1 MPEINA
7 SPFAG
12 FIQITPPLSKAERD
26 YINAFKSTRRVDRV
40 QGPYYVS
47 RIDPASDAYVIDPDT
62 PSYGQPSVWCQWEI
76 TEDGSRIVFDE
87 DENEFENP
95 IEWMVYLIDHFLS
108 LKPFAMEEFP
118 QVRRDYGVPDFTG
131 HICNGH
137 IQCRKHHNIVV
148 ENNRVGRELSWPNG
162 KVEWL
167 NDPEPVFGV
176 IDAPRPKRSGVD
188 VLKING
194 KQDSRDKHYS
204 LPSFE
209 DMIDPAKLSPDGTG
223 GNQYMVGPSLL
234 DIWNKAKKIDGWKE
248 DQPVTEITRE
258 DVEILKADWEADP
271 IWDLEGTEGFE
282 AYRDELK
289 TFFDAKKA
297 EWEARREQ
305 DERKRIAKIHEKAD
319 ELGCS
324 FGVAQYIA
332 NLEGRIKHLERQ
344 VGVLLEHSDE
354 AYREVRGF

>member
-1 MPEINA
+1 MPEMNA

-12 FIQITPPLSKAERD
+12 FITISPPLSEAERD

-40 QGPYYVS
+40 QGPYFLS

-76 TEDGSRIVFDE
+76 TEDGRRIVFDE
-87 DENEFENP
+87 DEHKFEKP
-95 IEWMVYLIDHFLS
+95 LEWMVYLIDHFLRM
-108 LKPFAMEEFP
+108 KPFVMEEFA

-148 ENNRVGRELSWPNG
+148 ENNRVGKELSWPNG
-162 KVEWL
+162 KVEWM
-167 NDPEPVFGV
+167 NEPEPVFEAMQ
-176 IDAPRPKRSGVD
+176 DA
-188 VLKING
+188 
-194 KQDSRDKHYS
+194 RDKHYR
-204 LPSFE
+204 LPPLLPVRGHKAGMA
-209 DMIDPAKLSPDGTG
+209 D
-223 GNQYMVGPSLL
+223 PSLL
-234 DIWNKAKKIDGWKE
+234 DIWNEANKIDGWNE
-248 DQPVTEITRE
+248 DQNVTEITKE

-289 TFFDAKKA
+289 AFSDTKKA

-305 DERKRIAKIHEKAD
+305 QERKRIADIGQKAD
-319 ELGCS
+319 EMGCS

-344 VGVLLEHSDE
+344 VGVLLEHSDA
-354 AYREVRGF
+354 AYRKVKGF